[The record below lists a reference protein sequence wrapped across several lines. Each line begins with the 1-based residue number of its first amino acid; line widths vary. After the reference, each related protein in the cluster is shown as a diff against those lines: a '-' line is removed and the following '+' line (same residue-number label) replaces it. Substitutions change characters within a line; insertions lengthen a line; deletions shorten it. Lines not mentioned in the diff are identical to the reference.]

1 MKFSFFHSV
10 AAMLLASS
18 PLIRAQDEI
27 CRGSCEEDDDG
38 NKFKIQVICIVED
51 DEGFHLQMSAQ
62 KVVE

>member
-38 NKFKIQVICIVED
+38 NKVCTFT
-51 DEGFHLQMSAQ
+51 M
-62 KVVE
+62 KVDLFASELGK